1 MGENMCKWS
10 TWQGIESESEVAQS
24 YLTLSDLMDC
34 SLPGSSVHGIFQARV
49 LEWDAIAFSGQGI
62 NLQNIQ
68 TTHVAQYQENKQP
81 NQKKKWVEDINRH
94 FSFKEGLQMAKKKK
108 KKKPT
113 HEKMLNILIITEMQI
128 QTAVRYQLI
137 LVRMAIITK
146 SINNKC
152 WRGCE
157 EKGIFLHCWWE
168 CKVG

>member
-1 MGENMCKWS
+1 MGRRHKQ
-10 TWQGIESESEVAQS
+10 TFLFQRR
-24 YLTLSDLMDC
+24 LTD
-34 SLPGSSVHGIFQARV
+34 G
-49 LEWDAIAFSGQGI
+49 
-62 NLQNIQ
+62 
-68 TTHVAQYQENKQP
+68 
-81 NQKKKWVEDINRH
+81 
-94 FSFKEGLQMAKKKK
+94 KKK